1 MIVNLNLFQ
10 NKYFVLTYLNYH
22 SFSGQTAIVFSGVN
36 GRYLELKWE
45 IERYGWLWKK
55 DPEFAWVG
63 ERWLYQ
69 IKFAILMSEMKE
81 ALPCWK
87 QRASGN
93 TVCHGKIILSYL
105 TVIFGRKNEITSLL
119 FPRFKKRVLI
129 QHLERILEELE
140 FNSLPN
146 RVNHVN
152 SR

>member
-1 MIVNLNLFQ
+1 
-10 NKYFVLTYLNYH
+10 
-22 SFSGQTAIVFSGVN
+22 
-36 GRYLELKWE
+36 
-45 IERYGWLWKK
+45 
-55 DPEFAWVG
+55 
-63 ERWLYQ
+63 
-69 IKFAILMSEMKE
+69 MSEIKE

-93 TVCHGKIILSYL
+93 TVYHGKIIPSYL